1 MNDDGEWRNVWHGI
15 TVAPAARAIF
25 PGSSSAPSS
34 SKRMFF
40 NRPLRSTG
48 RGTRPRALYKDLA
61 YFLIDLSWPRLAL
74 ALATSYFGVIFLF
87 GLLFFFICQE
97 CDNLFD
103 GYNLSYQAFSTI
115 GFGVVYSR
123 DRCGNYVTI
132 LESYVSMVLLPT
144 FAGIIFTKFSLP
156 KVQVAFSNKCC
167 IQPNYQGQ
175 HSALVVRVAN
185 ASSSPNLNLDVIMD
199 AVFTM
204 ELFSVHETVLRRHK
218 LALKQSDFIF
228 FRLALELV
236 HVIDESSPL
245 HGMPFTANCMLHVTV
260 TGIDSNRH
268 ATIVNQMS
276 YTSDRVAVGAKFDS
290 MLSHD
295 LATNHVV
302 MDFEKLSCVVSV
314 ETCSIAPHMAAAAP
328 GRTPTSSSSPEF
340 VDASSPQHHDGV
352 SWDQPEAELAAAAT
366 ASDQPFVEPGM
377 TGILF
382 KDSSGRALHRQ
393 ATMSDGGSYVHI
405 DDTIS
410 MLHRVRPKNV
420 PHRFQYLYY
429 HILHAKWVSIVAGIF
444 ILTAT
449 VTVFF
454 AVLHW
459 VHFPGG
465 LFLMADML
473 PPRNSPFELCMYL
486 SVHTFSTIGYG
497 TIAPAPGDNYHNALV
512 AVEAMCGLTVAT
524 ILTGIFWSKFALPQ
538 AHIQF
543 SPAMAVSMYQS
554 QRCLVFRAVNTRNV
568 GDIQLCQFKL
578 GAFSTDRSG
587 ARRMYD
593 LPLVQP
599 TWPSI
604 NMPATLVHVIDES
617 SPLRRHND
625 DELNATSLLALF
637 SGFDSTFCETVY
649 ARQIYTTYEFGKQ
662 FENSVTL
669 TPDDVGVEWSQ
680 VSLDNHLPMK

>member
-1 MNDDGEWRNVWHGI
+1 MHDDGEWRNVWHGI

-366 ASDQPFVEPGM
+366 ASDQPFDLKSHARMWLLG
-377 TGILF
+377 
-382 KDSSGRALHRQ
+382 SSVAAAACCRALHRQ

-524 ILTGIFWSKFALPQ
+524 ILTGTA
-538 AHIQF
+538 
-543 SPAMAVSMYQS
+543 
-554 QRCLVFRAVNTRNV
+554 RCVLHLTGRRR
-568 GDIQLCQFKL
+568 L